1 MTASDKRL
9 KVRFLANSA
18 RYSDSSTR
26 RMLRALRM
34 QHAEN
39 SNAASG
45 VLPCTGGAAYGRII
59 LIDGVSPATFTVSR
73 RTVSPPMNGYSVDST
88 NQFRRFGM

>member
-9 KVRFLANSA
+9 NVRFLANSA

-45 VLPCTGGAAYGRII
+45 VLPCTGGAAYGRTI
-59 LIDGVSPATFTVSR
+59 LIDGASPATFTVSP
-73 RTVSPPMNGYSVDST
+73 RTVSPPMNGYNVDST